1 MTINNKLKELRS
13 AVGLNQSEMAEKL
26 GVSVSSYQK
35 YERGKNSI
43 MPSIEV
49 LIKIAEFFGV
59 SVDYLLG
66 RENQPE
72 SDNITAKDSI
82 REHLNAILDILDGD

>member
-1 MTINNKLKELRS
+1 MTINNRLKELRS

-35 YERGKNSI
+35 YEREKNSI

-72 SDNITAKDSI
+72 SDNITAKESI

>member
-1 MTINNKLKELRS
+1 MTINNRLKELRS

-35 YERGKNSI
+35 YEREKNSI

-66 RENQPE
+66 RENQSK
-72 SDNITAKDSI
+72 SDNITEKDSI
-82 REHLNAILDILDGD
+82 REHLNVILDLLDGD

>member
-1 MTINNKLKELRS
+1 MTINNRLKKLRS

-35 YERGKNSI
+35 YEREKNSI

-66 RENQPE
+66 RENQSE
-72 SDNITAKDSI
+72 SDNITEKESI
-82 REHLNAILDILDGD
+82 REHLNAILDILDRD

>member
-1 MTINNKLKELRS
+1 MTINNRLKELRS

-26 GVSVSSYQK
+26 GVSVKKKKK
-35 YERGKNSI
+35 YEREKNSI

-66 RENQPE
+66 RENQSE
-72 SDNITAKDSI
+72 SDNITSKDSI
-82 REHLNAILDILDGD
+82 REHLNAILNILDGD

>member
-1 MTINNKLKELRS
+1 MTINNRLKELRS

-35 YERGKNSI
+35 YEREKNSI

-66 RENQPE
+66 RENQSE
-72 SDNITAKDSI
+72 SDNITEKDSI
-82 REHLNAILDILDGD
+82 REHLNAILGILDGD

>member
-35 YERGKNSI
+35 YEREKNSI

>member
-1 MTINNKLKELRS
+1 MTINNRLKELRS

-35 YERGKNSI
+35 YEREKNSI

-66 RENQPE
+66 RENQSE
-72 SDNITAKDSI
+72 SDNITSKETI
-82 REHLNAILDILDGD
+82 REHLNAILNILDGD

>member
-1 MTINNKLKELRS
+1 MTINNRLKELRS

-35 YERGKNSI
+35 YEREKNSI

-49 LIKIAEFFGV
+49 LIKIAEFFKV

-66 RENQPE
+66 RENQSE
-72 SDNITAKDSI
+72 SDNITSKDSI
-82 REHLNAILDILDGD
+82 REHLNAILNILDGD

>member
-1 MTINNKLKELRS
+1 MTINNRLKELRS

-35 YERGKNSI
+35 YEREKNSI

-66 RENQPE
+66 RENQSE
-72 SDNITAKDSI
+72 SDNITSKDSI
-82 REHLNAILDILDGD
+82 REHLNAILNILDGD

>member
-1 MTINNKLKELRS
+1 MTINNRLKELRS
-13 AVGLNQSEMAEKL
+13 AVGLNQSETAEKL

-35 YERGKNSI
+35 YEREKNSI

-66 RENQPE
+66 RENQSE
-72 SDNITAKDSI
+72 SDNITSKETI

>member
-1 MTINNKLKELRS
+1 MTINNRLKELRS

-35 YERGKNSI
+35 YEREKNSI

-66 RENQPE
+66 RENQSE
-72 SDNITAKDSI
+72 SDNITSKETI

>member
-1 MTINNKLKELRS
+1 MTINNRLKELRS

-35 YERGKNSI
+35 YEREKNSI

-66 RENQPE
+66 RENQSE
-72 SDNITAKDSI
+72 TDNITSKETI

>member
-1 MTINNKLKELRS
+1 MTINNRLKELRS

-35 YERGKNSI
+35 YEREKNSI

-66 RENQPE
+66 RENQSE
-72 SDNITAKDSI
+72 SDNITSKDSI

>member
-1 MTINNKLKELRS
+1 MTINNRLKELRS

-35 YERGKNSI
+35 YEREKNSI

-66 RENQPE
+66 RENQSK
-72 SDNITAKDSI
+72 SDNITSKETI

>member
-1 MTINNKLKELRS
+1 MNINNRLKELRS

-35 YERGKNSI
+35 YEREKNSI

-66 RENQPE
+66 RENQSE
-72 SDNITAKDSI
+72 SDNITSKETI
-82 REHLNAILDILDGD
+82 REHLNAILNILDGD

>member
-1 MTINNKLKELRS
+1 MTINKRNKELRS

-35 YERGKNSI
+35 YEREKNSI

-66 RENQPE
+66 RENQSE
-72 SDNITAKDSI
+72 SDNITSKDSI
-82 REHLNAILDILDGD
+82 REHLNAILNILDGD

>member
-1 MTINNKLKELRS
+1 MTINNRLKELRS

-35 YERGKNSI
+35 YEREKNSI

-59 SVDYLLG
+59 SVAYLLG
-66 RENQPE
+66 RENQSE
-72 SDNITAKDSI
+72 SDNITSKDSI
-82 REHLNAILDILDGD
+82 REHLNAILNILDGD

>member
-1 MTINNKLKELRS
+1 MTINNRLKELRS

-35 YERGKNSI
+35 YEREKNSI

-66 RENQPE
+66 RENQSK
-72 SDNITAKDSI
+72 SDNITEKDSI
-82 REHLNAILDILDGD
+82 REHLNAILGILDGD

>member
-1 MTINNKLKELRS
+1 MTINNRLKELRS

-35 YERGKNSI
+35 YEREKNSI

>member
-1 MTINNKLKELRS
+1 MTINNRLKELRS

-35 YERGKNSI
+35 YEREKNSI

-66 RENQPE
+66 RENQSE
-72 SDNITAKDSI
+72 LDNITSKDSI
-82 REHLNAILDILDGD
+82 REHLNAILNILDGD

>member
-1 MTINNKLKELRS
+1 MTINNRLKELRS

-35 YERGKNSI
+35 YEREKNSI

-72 SDNITAKDSI
+72 SDNITAKETI

>member
-1 MTINNKLKELRS
+1 MWIET
-13 AVGLNQSEMAEKL
+13 
-26 GVSVSSYQK
+26 YQK
-35 YERGKNSI
+35 YEREKNSI

-72 SDNITAKDSI
+72 SDNITSKDSI
-82 REHLNAILDILDGD
+82 REHLNAILDLLDGD

>member
-1 MTINNKLKELRS
+1 MTINNKLKKLRS
-13 AVGLNQSEMAEKL
+13 TVGLNQSEMAEKL

-35 YERGKNSI
+35 YEREKNSI

-66 RENQPE
+66 HENQSE
-72 SDNITAKDSI
+72 SDNITKKESI
-82 REHLNAILDILDGD
+82 REHLNAILDILDRD